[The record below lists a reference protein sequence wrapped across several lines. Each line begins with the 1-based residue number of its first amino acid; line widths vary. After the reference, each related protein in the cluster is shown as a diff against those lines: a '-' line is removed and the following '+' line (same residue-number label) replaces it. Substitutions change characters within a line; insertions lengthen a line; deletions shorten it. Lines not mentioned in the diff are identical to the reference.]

1 MYIYVHLCTFMY
13 IVEPDLMVTGLPSG
27 TFIFD
32 LPIEKSVFFSIAML
46 VYQRVMWVK
55 QCHKPSP
62 KLQSL

>member
-32 LPIEKSVFFSIAML
+32 LPIEKSVFFFHSY
-46 VYQRVMWVK
+46 V
-55 QCHKPSP
+55 
-62 KLQSL
+62 SLPEGNVGETMS